1 VRGFR
6 VEPGEIEARLGA
18 HPDVSETVVVAR
30 EDSPGQKSLVAYVV
44 PHDERAPSSAELR
57 AFLADQL
64 AEYMV
69 PAAFVVLPA
78 LPLTPNGKLD
88 RQALPAPDQ
97 AALATR
103 AYEPSLGEVETT
115 LAAIWQQLLGIE
127 RVGRHD
133 HFFELGGHSLLAVQL
148 MTRIRESFGIEVL
161 LKSLFDGPLLSQL
174 ADHLTSLLLGHLP
187 AQDMAD
193 LAEDLDN
200 LSESELLALLNEEIE
215 SE

>member
-1 VRGFR
+1 
-6 VEPGEIEARLGA
+6 
-18 HPDVSETVVVAR
+18 
-30 EDSPGQKSLVAYVV
+30 V
-44 PHDERAPSSAELR
+44 PHDERTPSSAELR

-97 AALATR
+97 GALATR
-103 AYEPSLGEVETT
+103 AYEAPLGEVETT

-127 RVGRHD
+127 RVGRND

-187 AQDMAD
+187 AQHMAD